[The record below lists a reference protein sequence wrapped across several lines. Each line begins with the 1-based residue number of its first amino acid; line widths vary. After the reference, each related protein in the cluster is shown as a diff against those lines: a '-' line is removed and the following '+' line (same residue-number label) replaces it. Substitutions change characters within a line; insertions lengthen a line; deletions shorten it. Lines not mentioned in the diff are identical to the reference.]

1 MRDDMPT
8 DTIAPRHDPQPFGT
22 APRDYPAG
30 VRFIRPHELARLN
43 GEPVDLIEQLRQR
56 EREREYRRSL
66 GERLVDFFD
75 EHGDLCVGICIGIA
89 VGMLLLSAAAYAV
102 RLAVLS

>member
-1 MRDDMPT
+1 MRDNMPT
-8 DTIAPRHDPQPFGT
+8 DTIRPRHDPQPFGT

-43 GEPVDLIEQLRQR
+43 GEPGDLIEQLRQR
-56 EREREYRRSL
+56 EREYRPSL
-66 GERLVDFFD
+66 GDRLVDFFD
-75 EHGDLCVGICIGIA
+75 EHGDLCVGICVGIA
-89 VGMLLLSAAAYAV
+89 VGMLLLSAAAYVV